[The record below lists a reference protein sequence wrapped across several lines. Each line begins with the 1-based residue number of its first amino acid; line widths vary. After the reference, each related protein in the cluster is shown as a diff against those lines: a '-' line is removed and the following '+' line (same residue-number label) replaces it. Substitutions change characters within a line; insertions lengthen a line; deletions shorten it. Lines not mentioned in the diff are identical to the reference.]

1 MQFDLKN
8 IDFKKI
14 DFKDPGTQKT
24 ILIILVGINTLL
36 IYMYF
41 VFFPQVVNDINL
53 TRNIIR
59 TRGNLIAARSLIAEK
74 GKLKDKAEEYD
85 RKIELYEKK
94 LPAQQEIPALLENLS
109 KMAKNANITI
119 IGITPAAS
127 KTAKEKKNQNQ
138 VYKEIPILIKAKSG
152 YHELGRFLN
161 NLENADRFMKVT
173 DISIKANAALPKK
186 HDVQL
191 MVYTYAL
198 SGE

>member
-14 DFKDPGTQKT
+14 DFKDPGTQKN

-85 RKIELYEKK
+85 KKIELYEKK

>member
-14 DFKDPGTQKT
+14 DFKDPGTQKN

-53 TRNIIR
+53 TGNIIR

-85 RKIELYEKK
+85 KKIELYEKK
-94 LPAQQEIPALLENLS
+94 LPAQQEIPDLLENLS
-109 KMAKNANITI
+109 KMARNADITI
-119 IGITPAAS
+119 VGITPVTQKDQREPS
-127 KTAKEKKNQNQ
+127 GQ
-138 VYKEIPILIKAKSG
+138 VYKEIPILINARSG
-152 YHELGRFLN
+152 YHELGNFLAG
-161 NLENADRFMKVT
+161 LENADRFMKVA
-173 DISIKANAALPKK
+173 DIDIKSNKTAPAR
-186 HDVQL
+186 HDVSL
-191 MVYTYAL
+191 LVLTYTL
-198 SGE
+198 LNGK